1 MIVDLLKGERSPA
14 VRVGDVVYDV
24 THTWPLFCNIL
35 EEKVCCAHAGIVL
48 SATPH
53 YDGTTS
59 LRVLGLPW
67 APEHGT
73 LGEADWPTCGWSVDL
88 IAQRMDVLEEALAA
102 ISLLW
107 NDIVKD
113 VPKLA
118 AKARVKWIDDSEE
131 RPPYDPGLGPP
142 YKRRGF
148 GGRYFTSGTCVGFV
162 EYCYEQVGL
171 DLVADDDL
179 ELSTL
184 PTALQIHAFYSG
196 IFPLPIRLDER
207 ELFRYPNCV
216 MKGARDQSGSPIKYP
231 IAVR

>member
-1 MIVDLLKGERSPA
+1 MAL
-14 VRVGDVVYDV
+14 
-24 THTWPLFCNIL
+24 TWDP
-35 EEKVCCAHAGIVL
+35 
-48 SATPH
+48 
-53 YDGTTS
+53 
-59 LRVLGLPW
+59 
-67 APEHGT
+67 
-73 LGEADWPTCGWSVDL
+73 GEADWPTCGWSVDL

-118 AKARVKWIDDSEE
+118 AKARVNGSTIVKNDRRTSRVSISIQE
-131 RPPYDPGLGPP
+131 
-142 YKRRGF
+142 KRVRW
-148 GGRYFTSGTCVGFV
+148 RYFTSGTCVGFV